1 MALSKISAQESTV
14 LFSTEPLWGAG
25 FAALTLGERFDECS
39 ALGGFLVVAACLLSS
54 LGGGDDDLM
63 DFIDV

>member
-1 MALSKISAQESTV
+1 M

-25 FAALTLGERFDECS
+25 FAALTLGERLDGNS
-39 ALGGFLVVAACLLSS
+39 MLGGALVIVACLCSS
-54 LGGGDDDLM
+54 LGGGDDDIV